1 MATPSL
7 PCANCSP
14 DGTSCQNAGKSSCA
28 NCRLVTY
35 CGSECQKA
43 HWPLHKLDCKS
54 PLNST
59 GWKPDWVV
67 KHRAPAFVGPV
78 DGSHTRFGGQT
89 SGDMRNVVKTIAQLP
104 PGHDKP
110 IEITLNDRDLY
121 IVARNAIMLLIALTA
136 DDQDA
141 AAECIIHVWYSSFI
155 RKSDL
160 DILEQRAAESLLGKT
175 WTFGK
180 RSLRL
185 VLRKFAWDKVLRFLN
200 TPVGLT
206 MERANKIRKDVT
218 LAKSRIDYRDRH
230 FLLISPSTRLAK
242 QRFREDGLLLP
253 FGAGRSE
260 FTVPNPTL
268 FQDTDAWQMH
278 DSADPVEG
286 WSAKDVD
293 MTPNGPATSDVYG
306 KFFNHAHST
315 LKDFLGRISDHDI
328 SFKLLQVD
336 AADLPA
342 HVQKGSLDLIEV
354 SNISDEGY
362 LGIHRTVG
370 LMVPLLSSPVCNP
383 HATLITLFM
392 NLIEENMTQWDRVH
406 DATSTSATTQ
416 RLLKYLPFT
425 RPPIDELVDE
435 FGIRGFTHY
444 LQAEMKEQQT
454 IVERWPF
461 KLKLR
466 PGQDGAQQE
475 FDRMLGGSVWGK
487 QFYLEWKRV

>member
-14 DGTSCQNAGKSSCA
+14 DGTSCQNAGKPSCA
-28 NCRLVTY
+28 NCLLVTY

-78 DGSHTRFGGQT
+78 DGSHTRFGGSKYLWGNIPALDVLKIGANEGKSYREKLCLLFAA
-89 SGDMRNVVKTIAQLP
+89 SGDMRNVVKTIARLP
-104 PGHDKP
+104 PGHDKA
-110 IEITLNDRDLY
+110 IEITVNDRDLD
-121 IVARNAIMLLIALTA
+121 IVSRNAIMLLIALTA

-141 AAECIIHVWYSSFI
+141 AAYICD
-155 RKSDL
+155 KTKKKP
-160 DILEQRAAESLLGKT
+160 AESLLGKT

-185 VLRKFAWDKVLRFLN
+185 VLRKFAWDKVLRFLD
-200 TPVGLT
+200 TPAGLT

-260 FTVPNPTL
+260 LTVPNPTL

-306 KFFNHAHST
+306 KFFNHVHST
-315 LKDFLGRISDHDI
+315 LKDFLGRISDLDI

-342 HVQKGSLDLIEV
+342 HVQKGSLNRIEV

-370 LMVPLLSSPVCNP
+370 LMVPLLRSPVCNP

-425 RPPIDELVDE
+425 RPPIFKTYDRVFERLVDE
-435 FGIRGFTHY
+435 FGIRRFPHY
-444 LQAEMKEQQT
+444 L
-454 IVERWPF
+454 
-461 KLKLR
+461 LS
-466 PGQDGAQQE
+466 
-475 FDRMLGGSVWGK
+475 SV
-487 QFYLEWKRV
+487 R